1 MALMD
6 GRIERIRRESDR
18 NPGRH
23 YSAAVKQAALE
34 VVHAGLADGRS
45 LSWLAGEL
53 KITTQTL
60 RKWLSSSPKAFRRV
74 QITQAPVPA
83 TRSRVTPSR
92 VRDLSVIT
100 ARGHRVEG
108 LDLADVIAV
117 LRALEGPA

>member
-1 MALMD
+1 MD
-6 GRIERIRRESDR
+6 SRIERIRRESDR

-23 YSAAVKQAALE
+23 YSAAVKQAALD

-60 RKWLSSSPKAFRRV
+60 RKWLSGSPKAFRRV
-74 QITQAPVPA
+74 QITQASEPT
-83 TRSRVTPSR
+83 TRPRVTPTR
-92 VRDLSVIT
+92 AHDLSIMT

-117 LRALEGPA
+117 LRALEGSA